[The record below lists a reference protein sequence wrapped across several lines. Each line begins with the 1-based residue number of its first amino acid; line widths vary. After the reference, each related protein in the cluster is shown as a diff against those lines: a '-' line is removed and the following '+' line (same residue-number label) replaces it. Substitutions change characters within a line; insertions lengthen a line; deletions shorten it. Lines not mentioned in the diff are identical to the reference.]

1 MEMEGE
7 KELNEG
13 RDRKKYREWERYM
26 YIARDREKYIYRER
40 NERIE
45 KRDEGKIMIGKYW

>member
-13 RDRKKYREWERYM
+13 RDRKKYREWERYI
-26 YIARDREKYIYRER
+26 YIARDRGRENDIERER
-40 NERIE
+40 EMKGLKKE
-45 KRDEGKIMIGKYW
+45 MKGK